1 MRTIT
6 WETCSHTIHWVFRGI
21 LLQLYYHSLKYAY
34 TWVSFMS
41 LIPDPFSFSRASQ
54 KLPQR
59 RLHHRKLRKTQFL
72 HSWNKNLGSV
82 IFSLWILF
90 LSFPPTCFVK
100 GTKKTPSLKIQT
112 DIVLPKS
119 TRSYAG
125 SLQTHTNSIKQSKQQ
140 LITTPEGSDQVMLWR
155 SGTAEV
161 KSVGLGDYHLW
172 SFWFSYCSQ
181 AKKL

>member
-1 MRTIT
+1 M
-6 WETCSHTIHWVFRGI
+6 G
-21 LLQLYYHSLKYAY
+21 
-34 TWVSFMS
+34 
-41 LIPDPFSFSRASQ
+41 LIPTLSSFSSAGR
-54 KLPQR
+54 KLPQ
-59 RLHHRKLRKTQFL
+59 KVNITASYRKTQFL
-72 HSWNKNLGSV
+72 HSWNTENLASSNLFTTDF
-82 IFSLWILF
+82 IFA
-90 LSFPPTCFVK
+90 PPTCFVK

-125 SLQTHTNSIKQSKQQ
+125 SLQTHTNSIKHSKQQ

-155 SGTAEV
+155 SGTAKV

-172 SFWFSYCSQ
+172 SFWFSYRSQ

>member
-1 MRTIT
+1 M
-6 WETCSHTIHWVFRGI
+6 G
-21 LLQLYYHSLKYAY
+21 
-34 TWVSFMS
+34 
-41 LIPDPFSFSRASQ
+41 LIPTLSSFSNAGR
-54 KLPQR
+54 KLPQ
-59 RLHHRKLRKTQFL
+59 KVNITASYRKTQFL
-72 HSWNKNLGSV
+72 HSWNTENLASSNLFTTDF
-82 IFSLWILF
+82 IFA
-90 LSFPPTCFVK
+90 PPTCFVK

-112 DIVLPKS
+112 DTVLPKS

-125 SLQTHTNSIKQSKQQ
+125 SLQTHTNSIKHSKQQ

>member
-1 MRTIT
+1 M
-6 WETCSHTIHWVFRGI
+6 G
-21 LLQLYYHSLKYAY
+21 
-34 TWVSFMS
+34 
-41 LIPDPFSFSRASQ
+41 LIPTLSSFSNAGR
-54 KLPQR
+54 KLPQ
-59 RLHHRKLRKTQFL
+59 KVNITASYRKTQFL
-72 HSWNKNLGSV
+72 HSWNTENLASSNLFTTDF
-82 IFSLWILF
+82 IFA
-90 LSFPPTCFVK
+90 PPTCFVK

-112 DIVLPKS
+112 DTVLPKS

>member
-1 MRTIT
+1 M
-6 WETCSHTIHWVFRGI
+6 G
-21 LLQLYYHSLKYAY
+21 
-34 TWVSFMS
+34 
-41 LIPDPFSFSRASQ
+41 LIPTLSSFSSAGR
-54 KLPQR
+54 KLPQ
-59 RLHHRKLRKTQFL
+59 KVNITASYRKTQFL
-72 HSWNKNLGSV
+72 HSWNTENLASSNLFTTDF
-82 IFSLWILF
+82 IFA
-90 LSFPPTCFVK
+90 PPTCFVK

-125 SLQTHTNSIKQSKQQ
+125 SLQTHTNSIKHSKQQ